1 MHEAAISQGER
12 AVNKLKQLGACGQ
25 SPWLDYLK
33 RSLIEKGEL
42 RSLIERDGL
51 KGVTSNPSIFE
62 KAIGETDEYA
72 QALNAFQA
80 QADHSISAIYEHLAI
95 ADIRAAADVLRSVY
109 EQTDGRD
116 GYISLEC
123 SPYLANDTEATVAEA
138 LRLWAAVNRPNLMV
152 KVPATPAGIPAIR
165 QLISLG
171 LNINV
176 TLLFAVNVYEQV
188 VEAYISGLEDLAR
201 ARGDV
206 VKIGSVASI
215 FVSRIDVATDK
226 RLDKLNDKK
235 SADRLRGK
243 AGIANAKIAYA
254 RYKVLFSGPRWQQL
268 AEAGA
273 KTQRLLWAST
283 STKSPAYKDTMYVDA
298 LIGRDTVDTIPPGTM
313 DAFRDHGEVI
323 PDAIEQDVPG
333 ARAMLADLEEHGVLL
348 KEITDELVKD
358 GVQQFADAFDKLF
371 GTIAKRRHT
380 LRDGERAGLEISLG
394 SSEMKTAVDAEMEVW
409 RKDGR
414 IRRLWAGDKSLWTG
428 SDEDKWVGWLP
439 VVEQELADIDRLRDF
454 AEQVKRSGFADVV
467 LLGMGGSSLGPE
479 VLGETFGRQSS
490 WPHFHMLDSTD
501 PAQIKTIE
509 RWVDLGKT
517 LFIVSSKSGS
527 TLEPNIFM
535 DYFFDR
541 VSTVRSKD
549 KAGEHFVAVTDPG
562 SPLERRAKQL
572 RFAHIFHGISS
583 IGGRYSVLSKF
594 GLVPAAAMGLDV
606 RRLLETTRT
615 MQRSCAADVPPSE
628 NPGVQLGVAMG
639 VAATRFGRDKV
650 TIIASPGIADFGAW
664 LEQLLAESTGKQGRG
679 LIPLA
684 GEPLTVPECY
694 GSDRLFAYLELD
706 GQVDAS
712 QRQGVEALER
722 AGHPVAKIRV
732 KDVWHIGQE
741 FFRWEIATAVAGSII
756 GIDPFNQPDVE
767 ASKDKTR
774 ALTDAYEKSHRQPEE
789 APMFR
794 ENGVALYA
802 DPRNAAQ
809 LGRHNTLAGYLK
821 SHFGRVQAGA
831 KSGDYVALLAYI
843 ERNAAHTRALT
854 EMRTRIRDKTRA
866 ATCLGFGPRFQHST
880 GQAYKG
886 GPNSGVFLQIT
897 CDDPADIDVPGHSY
911 SFGVVKT
918 AQASGDLAVLVERD
932 RRALRIHLKHVDA
945 GLEELSHAIDTALE

>member
-1 MHEAAISQGER
+1 
-12 AVNKLKQLGACGQ
+12 VNKLKQLEACGQ

-33 RSLIEKGEL
+33 RSLIEKGDL
-42 RSLIERDGL
+42 RVLIERDGL

-72 QALNAFQA
+72 QALTAFQA

-95 ADIRAAADVLRSVY
+95 ADIRAAADVLRPVY
-109 EQTDGRD
+109 EQTHGRD

-138 LRLWAAVNRPNLMV
+138 LRLWAAVDRPNLMV

-165 QLISLG
+165 QLIG
-171 LNINV
+171 RALNINI
-176 TLLFAVNVYEQV
+176 TLLFAVSVYEEV

-201 ARGDV
+201 AGGDV
-206 VKIGSVASI
+206 AKIGSVASI
-215 FVSRIDVATDK
+215 FVSRIDVATDQ
-226 RLDKLNDKK
+226 RLGKLGDEKL
-235 SADRLRGK
+235 AERLRGR

-254 RYKVLFSGPRWQQL
+254 RYKALFSGPRWRHL

-283 STKSPAYKDTMYVDA
+283 STKNPAYKDTMYVEA
-298 LIGRDTVDTIPPGTM
+298 LIGRDTVDTIPPATM
-313 DAFRDHGEVI
+313 DAFRDHGAVV
-323 PDAIEQDVPG
+323 PDAIEQDVSG
-333 ARAMLADLEEHGVLL
+333 ARALLAKLEENGVSL
-348 KEITDELVKD
+348 KDITDELVKD

-371 GTIAKRRHT
+371 GTIAKRRRT
-380 LRDGERAGLEISLG
+380 LCDGERACLEITPG
-394 SSEMKTAVDAEMEVW
+394 SPEMKTAFEAEMEVW
-409 RKDGR
+409 RKDGH
-414 IRRLWAGDKSLWTG
+414 IRRLWAGDKSLWAGT
-428 SDEDKWVGWLP
+428 DENKWVGWLH
-439 VVEQELADIDRLRDF
+439 VAEKELAEIDRLRDF
-454 AEQVKRSGFADVV
+454 AVEVKQRGLTDVV

-479 VLGETFGRQSS
+479 VLCETFGQQAG
-490 WPHFHMLDSTD
+490 WPRFHMLDSTD

-509 RWVDLGKT
+509 QAIDLGKT

-527 TLEPNIFM
+527 TLEPNIFL

-541 VSTVRSKD
+541 VGAAGGKD
-549 KAGEHFVAVTDPG
+549 KAGEHFIAVTDFG
-562 SPLERRAKQL
+562 SPLEQRAIEL
-572 RFAHIFHGISS
+572 RFTRVFHGAPS

-594 GLVPAAAMGLDV
+594 GLAPAAVIGLDV

-615 MQRSCAADVPPSE
+615 MQRSCGADVPPSE
-628 NPGVQLGVAMG
+628 NPGVQLGVAIG
-639 VAATRFGRDKV
+639 VAATHFGRDKV

-706 GQVDAS
+706 GQVDPL
-712 QRQGVEALER
+712 QRQAVDALER
-722 AGHPVAKIRV
+722 AGHPVAKISV
-732 KDVWHIGQE
+732 KDVWRIGQE

-767 ASKDKTR
+767 ASKNKTR
-774 ALTDAYEKSHRQPEE
+774 ALTDAYEKSHPLPED

-794 ENGVALYA
+794 ENGRTLYA

-821 SHFGRVQAGA
+821 SHFDRVHAGA

-843 ERNAAHTRALT
+843 ERNAAHTRTLT

-897 CDDPADIDVPGHSY
+897 CDDPADISVPGRSY
-911 SFGVVKT
+911 SFGVVKA

-932 RRALRIHLKHVDA
+932 RRALRVHLKHVDA
-945 GLEELSHAIDTALE
+945 GLEELSHAIDAALE

>member
-1 MHEAAISQGER
+1 
-12 AVNKLKQLGACGQ
+12 VNKLKQLETCGQ

-42 RSLIERDGL
+42 RTLIERDGL

-72 QALNAFQA
+72 DALNQFQA

-95 ADIRAAADVLRSVY
+95 ADIRAAADVLRPVY
-109 EQTDGRD
+109 EQTHGRD

-123 SPYLANDTEATVAEA
+123 SPYLANDTEATVSEA
-138 LRLWAAVNRPNLMV
+138 QRLWAAVDRSNLMV

-165 QLISLG
+165 QLISHG
-171 LNINV
+171 LNINI
-176 TLLFAVNVYEQV
+176 TLLFAVSTYEQV
-188 VEAYISGLEDLAR
+188 VEAYLAGLEDLSR
-201 ARGDV
+201 SGGDLS
-206 VKIGSVASI
+206 KIGSVASI

-226 RLDKLNDKK
+226 RLETLGDKK
-235 SADRLRGK
+235 LADRLRGK
-243 AGIANAKIAYA
+243 AGIANAKIAYT
-254 RYKVLFSGPRWQQL
+254 RYKALFSGPRWQHL

-273 KTQRLLWAST
+273 QTQRLLWAST
-283 STKSPAYKDTMYVDA
+283 STKSPAYKDTMYVEA
-298 LIGRDTVDTIPPGTM
+298 LVGRDTVDTIPPATM
-313 DAFRDHGEVI
+313 DAFRDHGAVT
-323 PDAIEQDVPG
+323 PDAIEQDVAG
-333 ARAMLADLEEHGVLL
+333 ARALLAELEKNGVSL
-348 KEITDELVKD
+348 KEVTDELIKD

-371 GTIAKRRHT
+371 GTIAKRRRT
-380 LRDGERAGLEISLG
+380 LLEGERACLEIAPG
-394 SSEMKTAVDAEMEVW
+394 SPEVKTAVDAEMEVW
-409 RKDGR
+409 REGGR

-428 SDEDKWVGWLP
+428 SDEDKWAGWLHI
-439 VVEQELADIDRLRDF
+439 VEQELADLDRLRGF
-454 AEQVKRSGFADVV
+454 TEQVKEAGFTDVV

-479 VLGETFGRQSS
+479 VLGETFGRQAG
-490 WPHFHMLDSTD
+490 WPRFHMLDSTD
-501 PAQIKTIE
+501 PAQIKAIE
-509 RWVDLGKT
+509 RSIDLGKT

-527 TLEPNIFM
+527 TLEPNIFL
-535 DYFFDR
+535 DYFLDR
-541 VSTVRSKD
+541 AGAVKGKN
-549 KAGEHFVAVTDPG
+549 KAGEQFIAVTDSG
-562 SPLERRAKQL
+562 SPLDRRAIEL
-572 RFAHIFHGISS
+572 RFTCVFHGAPS

-615 MQRSCAADVPPSE
+615 MQRSCGADVPPSE
-628 NPGVQLGVAMG
+628 NPGVQLGIAIG

-684 GEPLTVPECY
+684 GEPLTAPERY
-694 GSDRLFAYLELD
+694 GSDRFFTYLELD
-706 GQVDAS
+706 GQVDPS
-712 QRQGVEALER
+712 QRQAVEALER
-722 AGHPVAKIRV
+722 AGHPVAKISV
-732 KDVWHIGQE
+732 KDIWHIGQE

-774 ALTDAYEKSHRQPEE
+774 ALTDAYEKSHRLPED

-802 DPRNAAQ
+802 DPRNAAE

-821 SHFGRVQAGA
+821 SHFGRVHAGA
-831 KSGDYVALLAYI
+831 KSGDYVALLAYV

-854 EMRTRIRDKTRA
+854 EMRTHIRDKTRA

-897 CDDPADIDVPGHSY
+897 CDDPVDIGVPGHSY

-932 RRALRIHLKHVDA
+932 RRALRVHLKEVDA
-945 GLEELSHAIDTALE
+945 GLEELSHAIDAALE

>member
-1 MHEAAISQGER
+1 
-12 AVNKLKQLGACGQ
+12 VNKLKQLEACGQ

-33 RSLIEKGEL
+33 RSLIEKGDL
-42 RSLIERDGL
+42 RVLIERDGL

-72 QALNAFQA
+72 QALTAFQA

-95 ADIRAAADVLRSVY
+95 ADIRAAADVLRPVY
-109 EQTDGRD
+109 EQTHGRD

-138 LRLWAAVNRPNLMV
+138 LRLWAAVDRPNLMV

-165 QLISLG
+165 QLIG
-171 LNINV
+171 RALNINI
-176 TLLFAVNVYEQV
+176 TLLFAVSVYEEV

-201 ARGDV
+201 AGGDV
-206 VKIGSVASI
+206 AKIGSVASI
-215 FVSRIDVATDK
+215 FVSRIDVATDQ
-226 RLDKLNDKK
+226 RLGKLGDEKL
-235 SADRLRGK
+235 AERLRGR

-254 RYKVLFSGPRWQQL
+254 RYKALFSGPRWRHL

-283 STKSPAYKDTMYVDA
+283 STKNPAYKDTMYVEA
-298 LIGRDTVDTIPPGTM
+298 LIGRDTVDTIPPATM
-313 DAFRDHGEVI
+313 DAFRDHGAVV
-323 PDAIEQDVPG
+323 PDAIEQDVSG
-333 ARAMLADLEEHGVLL
+333 ARALLAKLEENGVSL
-348 KEITDELVKD
+348 KDITDELVKD

-371 GTIAKRRHT
+371 GTIAKRRRT
-380 LRDGERAGLEISLG
+380 LCDGERACLEITPG
-394 SSEMKTAVDAEMEVW
+394 SPEMKTAFEAEMEVW
-409 RKDGR
+409 RKDGH
-414 IRRLWAGDKSLWTG
+414 IRRLWAGDKSLWAGT
-428 SDEDKWVGWLP
+428 DKNKWVGWLH
-439 VVEQELADIDRLRDF
+439 VAEKELAEIDRLRDF
-454 AEQVKRSGFADVV
+454 AVEVKQRGLTDVV

-479 VLGETFGRQSS
+479 VLCETFGQQAG
-490 WPHFHMLDSTD
+490 WPRFHMLDSTD

-509 RWVDLGKT
+509 QAIDLGKT

-527 TLEPNIFM
+527 TLEPNIFL

-541 VSTVRSKD
+541 VGAAGGKD
-549 KAGEHFVAVTDPG
+549 KAGEHFIAVTDFG
-562 SPLERRAKQL
+562 SPLEQRAIEL
-572 RFAHIFHGISS
+572 RFTRVFHGAPS

-594 GLVPAAAMGLDV
+594 GLAPAAVIGLDV

-615 MQRSCAADVPPSE
+615 MQRSCGADVPPSE
-628 NPGVQLGVAMG
+628 NPGVQLGVAIG
-639 VAATRFGRDKV
+639 VAATHFGRDKV

-706 GQVDAS
+706 GQVDPL
-712 QRQGVEALER
+712 QRQAVDALER
-722 AGHPVAKIRV
+722 AGHPVAKISV
-732 KDVWHIGQE
+732 KDVWRIGQE

-767 ASKDKTR
+767 ASKNKTR
-774 ALTDAYEKSHRQPEE
+774 ALTDAYEKSHPLPED

-794 ENGVALYA
+794 ENGLTLYA

-821 SHFGRVQAGA
+821 SHFDRVHAGA

-843 ERNAAHTRALT
+843 ERNAAHTRTLT

-897 CDDPADIDVPGHSY
+897 CDDPADISVPGRSY
-911 SFGVVKT
+911 SFGVVKA

-932 RRALRIHLKHVDA
+932 RRALRVHLKHVDA
-945 GLEELSHAIDTALE
+945 GLEELSHAIDAALE